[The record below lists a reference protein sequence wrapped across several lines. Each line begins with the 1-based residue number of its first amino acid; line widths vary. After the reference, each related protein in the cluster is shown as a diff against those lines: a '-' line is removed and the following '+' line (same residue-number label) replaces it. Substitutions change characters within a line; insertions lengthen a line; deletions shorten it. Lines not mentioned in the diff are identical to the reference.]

1 MSEQDNEIIGVLW
14 DISYWITFLLT
25 WLFIPIHQGYVDAGD
40 FSVSGRLRTS
50 IRDNLIFWLIMVVV
64 GITGIMLLI
73 FAAHFSLSDLPRYG
87 ISLSNAFGLL
97 VSVFLLGY
105 GLVAI
110 PKLLWRQAS
119 PEKSFAAGISR
130 LGRLAEKMDDASF
143 ELNTVVTAVQATY
156 QQMTRRDPLRK
167 HMEVIYTYAQD
178 ESPILPRTVAGRNG
192 LVDLESISVDD
203 LDYGVS
209 VKSMAQLRR
218 RLQRAI
224 SVYRGVRSQYCSK
237 VIQVIELDE
246 ICKSRR
252 SGDYHPCQQHSKLS
266 WSYKCTIR

>member
-1 MSEQDNEIIGVLW
+1 MWSFYVVVQTCVTLLTALLLRYYASPNTPLAVYCSTGLAWLTSFSIIALVPIDVWATMSEQDNEIIGVLW

-143 ELNTVVTAVQATY
+143 ELNTVVGAVA
-156 QQMTRRDPLRK
+156 LSVVENASK
-167 HMEVIYTYAQD
+167 
-178 ESPILPRTVAGRNG
+178 
-192 LVDLESISVDD
+192 IS
-203 LDYGVS
+203 S
-209 VKSMAQLRR
+209 
-218 RLQRAI
+218 
-224 SVYRGVRSQYCSK
+224 
-237 VIQVIELDE
+237 
-246 ICKSRR
+246 
-252 SGDYHPCQQHSKLS
+252 
-266 WSYKCTIR
+266 